1 VQRGD
6 GLDRIGVVV
15 VGYGHTSLSDRV
27 ADVLARAGDA
37 IVVVNPRGPVAEVEP
52 DRVRAVSMSDNV
64 GYAAAVN
71 RGATELARS
80 CELLLVL
87 THDAEIAV
95 DDVARLARTIGDDLR
110 CAVVAP
116 VIRVGEQLRV
126 GGRYLGAGRVRHRVV
141 AKPERPVEVDWVD
154 GAVMLIRRDVF
165 DEVGGFDPATFMYVE
180 EVGFCLAVRDRGR
193 TVLVDPGV
201 VATQVPGA
209 PARPRAHAYL
219 VVRNHVLLARRR
231 QGLVGALRATV
242 AGAAFGG
249 RSLARALVGVEPHR
263 RFHLLSALGAFDGA
277 VAGAVGR
284 GGPPPRRV
292 ARGTDVVLDG

>member
-1 VQRGD
+1 MQRDD
-6 GLDRIGVVV
+6 GLERIGVVV

-27 ADVLARAGDA
+27 AEVLDCADDA
-37 IVVVNPRGPVAEVEP
+37 VVVVNPRGPVAEVEP
-52 DRVRAVSMSDNV
+52 DRVRSVRMADNV

-71 RGATELARS
+71 RGAAELARS
-80 CELLLVL
+80 CDLLLVL
-87 THDAEIAV
+87 THDAEIGV
-95 DDVARLARTIGDDLR
+95 DDVAHLARTIGDDRR

-116 VIRVGEQLRV
+116 VIRVGEQFRV
-126 GGRYLGAGRVRHRVV
+126 GGRYLGAGRVRHRVT
-141 AKPERPVEVDWVD
+141 AQPDRPTEVDWAD
-154 GAVMLIRRDVF
+154 GAVLLIRRDVF
-165 DEVGGFDPATFMYVE
+165 DDVGGFDPATFMYVE

-231 QGLVGALRATV
+231 QGIVGGLRAAV
-242 AGAAFGG
+242 AGAAFGT
-249 RSLARALVGVEPHR
+249 RSLVRALVGTEPDR
-263 RFHLLSALGAFDGA
+263 RFHLLSALGGIDGA
-277 VAGAVGR
+277 AAGVLGR